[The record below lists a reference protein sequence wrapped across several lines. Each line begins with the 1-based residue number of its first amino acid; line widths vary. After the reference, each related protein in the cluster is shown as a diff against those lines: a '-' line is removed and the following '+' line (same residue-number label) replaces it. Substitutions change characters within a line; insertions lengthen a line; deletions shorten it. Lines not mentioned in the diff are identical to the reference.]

1 MPKDRFRDTAPSA
14 SATTRRLD
22 VRHMQ
27 LSLSLFALLLP
38 NVGMA
43 EIYKW
48 VDEHG
53 KTHFSERKDSSGR
66 AKPLGL
72 TAPTA
77 SEKAQTDRSS
87 AQYWQEQET
96 RFRQR
101 QAQKSAEAAGGK
113 PAATKPRSVTGGR
126 SDDTDASRC
135 ALARDVLSGSL
146 AHPNGE
152 PIDKYDL
159 ETAENDVRSYCNR

>member
-1 MPKDRFRDTAPSA
+1 MKPRWSVWIVVLFLPTA
-14 SATTRRLD
+14 
-22 VRHMQ
+22 
-27 LSLSLFALLLP
+27 
-38 NVGMA
+38 GMA

-48 VDEHG
+48 VDESG
-53 KTHFSERKDSSGR
+53 KTHFSERKDQAGR

-72 TAPTA
+72 KAPTG
-77 SEKAQTDRSS
+77 SESTPTDKSL

-101 QAQKSAEAAGGK
+101 QAQKSAEAMVPK
-113 PAATKPRSVTGGR
+113 PIPAARPRSVTGGH

-135 ALARDVLSGSL
+135 ALARDVLSGAL

-152 PIDKYDL
+152 PIDNYDL
-159 ETAENDVRSYCNR
+159 ETAQNDVRAYCNR